1 VTPIRSMRNLR
12 LLIEYDGTNYHGW
25 QTQPLIVTI
34 QRTIETTIERIV
46 QEKVNLTGSGR
57 TDAKVHALGQVANF
71 RSRTH
76 IEASAL
82 KKGLN
87 VYLPQDIVIKKVEEV
102 PLEFDSCLDAL
113 SKTYRYSLLNQPER
127 AAIGRDY
134 VFHCLTPL
142 SPEKMEEASAHL
154 LGKHDFSS
162 FRSSSCSATNPVRR
176 IGRAEFQK
184 EGNLLQFYIES
195 NGFLHHMVRS
205 IVGTLLDVGR
215 GKITP
220 DEFRGILQAKDRKLA
235 GRTAKP
241 WGLCLM
247 EVKYSQGGVERDEYG
262 KERHSATN
270 KS

>member
-1 VTPIRSMRNLR
+1 VIPTSSMRNLR
-12 LLIEYDGTNYHGW
+12 LLIEYDGINYHGW
-25 QTQPLIVTI
+25 QTQPQVVTI
-34 QRTIETTIERIV
+34 QRTIETTIERV
-46 QEKVNLTGSGR
+46 VGERVNLTGSGR

-71 RSRTH
+71 RSRTR

-102 PLEFDSCLDAL
+102 HWEFDACLDAL

-142 SPEKMEEASAHL
+142 SLEKMEEASAHL
-154 LGKHDFSS
+154 LGEHDFSS

-176 IGRAEFQK
+176 VRRAEFQR

-195 NGFLHHMVRS
+195 NGFLHHMVRC
-205 IVGTLLDVGR
+205 IMGTLLDVGR
-215 GKITP
+215 GKTTP
-220 DEFRGILQAKDRKLA
+220 DDFRGILKAKDRKLA

-241 WGLCLM
+241 WGLCLI
-247 EVKYSQGGVERDEYG
+247 EVKYPQGGVERGEYG
-262 KERHSATN
+262 KKCHSASN
-270 KS
+270 E